1 MKKGFIALS
10 MASAIL
16 LADSFTLGE
25 IKVQDNKEDI
35 NMFESSITSDDI
47 KTHSSDTITDALNN
61 ISGLSSD
68 AIGARAE
75 TTMHIRGFDA
85 KRISVFLDGVPI
97 YIPYDGNFD
106 YDRFLSSNIS
116 SIDVSKGY
124 SSLAYGSNAMAGV
137 INIVSK
143 RPTKELEGDI
153 KGKIVFDSNGEF
165 AKHIESLRVGT
176 FQNGFY
182 AQLGAAYSKRDHFRL
197 SDDYKAT
204 ADQPTGDRLRSQNR
218 DQKIDLKTGYI
229 ANDGSEIALS
239 YVNQKGKKEEPP
251 STDTTYTKQRFWD
264 WPYWDKETISLSGV
278 KNFDN
283 SYIKSVLYYD
293 KSKNSL
299 FTYKNNTYTLLDG
312 NPSRY
317 DDYSYGARFEY
328 GVELQNN
335 FLKAIA
341 SYKKDVHRGYD
352 INKTTFAE
360 TMNENYE
367 DHTISLAI
375 EDTYS
380 ITRDLDILA
389 GVGYEK
395 QKSDKIFDTNTAYS
409 YMMKQ
414 NDKHSLSPQA
424 ALVYALN
431 DFSKLRFSVSQKT
444 YLPSMKDRYSRKM
457 GKAAPNP
464 SLKNEKATHYELS
477 YQLAKDGFSTTA
489 TAFYSRIKDYI
500 QSVVYEPSPALFQNQ
515 NIGKATHKG
524 IELDAKYKQDSYTL
538 GANYI
543 YLDVDMKQDN
553 LKVIGSPKHQAFL
566 YAQKDII
573 KNLAIYANAKLRDGS
588 YAQKM
593 DSTYHKVPS
602 FTTYDLKLIYNY
614 DDKLSAEAGVKNITD
629 KLYYYDMAYPEAGRE
644 FFVSLGYKF

>member
-1 MKKGFIALS
+1 MKITIIALS
-10 MASAIL
+10 MATSIV

-47 KTHSSDTITDALNN
+47 KTHSSDTIADTLNN
-61 ISGLSSD
+61 ISGLSQDS
-68 AIGARAE
+68 IGARAE

-106 YDRFLSSNIS
+106 YDRFLSSNLS

-137 INIVSK
+137 INMVSK
-143 RPTKELEGDI
+143 KPTKELEGEI
-153 KGKIVFDSNGEF
+153 NGKIIFDSDGEF
-165 AKHIESLRVGT
+165 AKHMESLRIGT

-204 ADQPTGDRLRSQNR
+204 ANQPTGDRLRSENR
-218 DQKIDLKTGYI
+218 DQKIDLKSGYI

-239 YVNQKGKKEEPP
+239 YINQKGKKEEPP
-251 STDTTYTKQRFWD
+251 STNTNYTKQRFWD
-264 WPYWDKETISLSGV
+264 WPYWDKETISLNGV
-278 KNFDN
+278 KKFDN
-283 SYIKSVLYYD
+283 SYLKSVFYYD

-299 FTYKNNTYTLLDG
+299 FTYKDNTYTLLDS

-328 GVELQNN
+328 GIDINDN

-352 INKTTFAE
+352 INKTSFAE
-360 TMNENYE
+360 TLSENYE
-367 DHTISLAI
+367 DHTISFGV
-375 EDTYS
+375 EDEYS
-380 ITRDLDILA
+380 ITKDLDLLA
-389 GVGYEK
+389 GIGYEK
-395 QKSDKIFDTNTAYS
+395 QKSDKIYDTNIAFNN
-409 YMMKQ
+409 MMKQ
-414 NDKHSLSPQA
+414 NDKHSLSPQV
-424 ALVYALN
+424 ALVYALD
-431 DFSKLRFSVSQKT
+431 DFSKLRLSASQKT

-457 GKAAPNP
+457 LKAAPNP
-464 SLKNEKATHYELS
+464 DLKNEKATHYELS
-477 YQLAKDGFSTTA
+477 YQLTKNGFSSTT

-500 QSVVYEPSPALFQNQ
+500 QSVVYEPDPTLFQNQ
-515 NIGKATHKG
+515 NIGKAIHKG

-538 GANYI
+538 GGNYT
-543 YLDVDMKQDN
+543 YLDVDMKKNN

-573 KNLAIYANAKLRDGS
+573 KNLVIYANAKLRDGS
-588 YAQKM
+588 YAQKL
-593 DSTYHKVPS
+593 DGSYHEVPS
-602 FTTYDLKLIYNY
+602 FATYDLKLMYNY
-614 DDKLSAEAGVKNITD
+614 DKKLSAEVGVKNITD
-629 KLYYYDMAYPEAGRE
+629 KLYYYDMAYPQAGRE
-644 FFVSLGYKF
+644 FFVSLEYKF